1 MVRHDPT
8 QKEEEKRMKR
18 MAGIVAIAALGLC
31 MTMAGAEDK
40 PDGTLKLSGG
50 SVAAGV
56 GITWEKGTLS
66 YQGKEWPVDVRGLSV
81 GDVGVTKMEATG
93 EVYNLKK
100 VPDFNGKYVAA
111 GAGAAAGGGAT
122 AVVLKNENGV
132 TVKLVSTTQGINI
145 GVGVG
150 GAVMKIR

>member
-1 MVRHDPT
+1 
-8 QKEEEKRMKR
+8 MKR
-18 MAGIVAIAALGLC
+18 LVGIAAIAALGLC
-31 MTMAGAEDK
+31 MTMARAEDK
-40 PDGTLKLSGG
+40 PDATLKLTGG

-56 GITWEKGTLS
+56 GIAWEKGTLS
-66 YQGKEWPVDVRGLSV
+66 FQGKEWPVEVKGLSV
-81 GDVGVTKMEATG
+81 GDVGVTKIDATG
-93 EVYNLKK
+93 DVFNLKN

-111 GAGAAAGGGAT
+111 GAGAAVGGGGT

-132 TVKLVSTTQGINI
+132 TVKLVSATQGINI